1 MVNYIKERNGSRMFE
16 KISGWNTIDYTIISD
31 RNRLAKYAD
40 NAGSKTEKLTLTFFR
55 IRKQVHPLPKYGKL
69 VTPIQLEDFS
79 ILTRQDI
86 EDGNYFLELNAD
98 KEKARLWKMV

>member
-1 MVNYIKERNGSRMFE
+1 MAIYIKERNGSRVFE
-16 KISGWNTIDYTIISD
+16 KLSGWNTIDYTIISD

-55 IRKQVHPLPKYGKL
+55 IRKQVHPLPKYRKL

-79 ILTRQDI
+79 NLTRQDV
-86 EDGNYFLELNAD
+86 EDGTYFLELSKD
-98 KEKARLWKMV
+98 KEKARLWKMM